1 MAFRATRSYT
11 LNLNLEKT
19 MNPFCNFT
27 ISEPQLICPT
37 RLCTYETHQL
47 LMKHN
52 LILQFS
58 NKRGVAES
66 ANEITMQNKMQVEII
81 KKQLRYN
88 QIEEMGSDHNTK
100 HNT

>member
-1 MAFRATRSYT
+1 
-11 LNLNLEKT
+11 
-19 MNPFCNFT
+19 
-27 ISEPQLICPT
+27 
-37 RLCTYETHQL
+37 
-47 LMKHN
+47 MKHN